1 MLKSNITDTKRT
13 KSPSYREIRSKKGAL
28 APISTLASQLTW
40 SREECCVISSHWTFW
55 QMKGCKKREGEKKQ
69 IKTSFHLFG
78 HEPLNVS
85 APAKQFY
92 LHFKERCVEENWRM
106 VAATIRFLGAYLCL
120 WQQQS
125 RSPTCGPTAYVLHL
139 FPVCL
144 GYRQCL

>member
-40 SREECCVISSHWTFW
+40 SREEGCVISSHWTFW
-55 QMKGCKKREGEKKQ
+55 QMKGCKKREGKKKQ

-92 LHFKERCVEENWRM
+92 LHFKEGVLRKIEDL
-106 VAATIRFLGAYLCL
+106 AAFRFLGVYLWL
-120 WQQQS
+120 WWQQS